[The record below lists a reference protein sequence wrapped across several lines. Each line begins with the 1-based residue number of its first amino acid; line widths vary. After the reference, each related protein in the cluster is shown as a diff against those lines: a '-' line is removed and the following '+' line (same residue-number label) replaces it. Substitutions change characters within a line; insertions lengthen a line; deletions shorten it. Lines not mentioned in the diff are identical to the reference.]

1 VVFHEHIVLGQHRVQ
16 ELVDQDALEVRG
28 VLIVLIEDGWVEGE
42 VETEVPDVGGH
53 GRSGVRV
60 VGFGGGAELYVE
72 FVIPEIEDGLE
83 GGGDLP
89 RVGLEAFRVGATGA

>member
-1 VVFHEHIVLGQHRVQ
+1 ME
-16 ELVDQDALEVRG
+16 ELVDQDALEIGRVR
-28 VLIVLIEDGWVEGE
+28 IVLIEDGWVEGE

-53 GRSGVRV
+53 RGGGVRV